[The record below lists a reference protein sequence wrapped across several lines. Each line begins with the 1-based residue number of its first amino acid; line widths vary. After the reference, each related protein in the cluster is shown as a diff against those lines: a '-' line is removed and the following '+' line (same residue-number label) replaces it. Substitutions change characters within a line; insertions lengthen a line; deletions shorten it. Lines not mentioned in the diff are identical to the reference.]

1 MLSVE
6 TSRWAEFF
14 GGRLTNTVFPKRIT
28 VTEEGIKTVKVRS
41 LVVPWMRE
49 EEAMPFGKIASV
61 RHLKGIIWDTLV
73 FETSGGRRPPKGRCQ
88 KDHSGFE
95 WAGLSR
101 VCGHCV

>member
-1 MLSVE
+1 MLTVE

-14 GGRLTNTVFPKRIT
+14 GGRLTSTVFPKQIT

-73 FETSGGRRPPKGRCQ
+73 FETSGGSNNLDVDGLRKEDARKITQALNGR
-88 KDHSGFE
+88 
-95 WAGLSR
+95 
-101 VCGHCV
+101 V

>member
-1 MLSVE
+1 MLTVE

-14 GGRLTNTVFPKRIT
+14 GGRLTNTFFPKQIT

-61 RHLKGIIWDTLV
+61 RHLKGVIWDTLV
-73 FETSGGRRPPKGRCQ
+73 FETSGGSNNLDVDGLRKDDARKITQALNGR
-88 KDHSGFE
+88 
-95 WAGLSR
+95 
-101 VCGHCV
+101 V

>member
-14 GGRLTNTVFPKRIT
+14 GGRLTNTVFPKQIT
-28 VTEEGIKTVKVRS
+28 VTEEGIRTVKVRS

-61 RHLKGIIWDTLV
+61 RHLKGLIWDTLV
-73 FETSGGRRPPKGRCQ
+73 FETSGGSNNL
-88 KDHSGFE
+88 DIN
-95 WAGLSR
+95 GLRKEDARKITQALNSR
-101 VCGHCV
+101 V

>member
-14 GGRLTNTVFPKRIT
+14 GGKLTNTVFPKRIT

-49 EEAMPFGKIASV
+49 EEAMPFG
-61 RHLKGIIWDTLV
+61 
-73 FETSGGRRPPKGRCQ
+73 
-88 KDHSGFE
+88 
-95 WAGLSR
+95 
-101 VCGHCV
+101 

>member
-1 MLSVE
+1 MLTVE

-14 GGRLTNTVFPKRIT
+14 GGRLTNTVFPKQIT

-61 RHLKGIIWDTLV
+61 RHLKGIIWHTLV
-73 FETSGGRRPPKGRCQ
+73 FETSGGSNNLDVDGLRKEDARKITQALNGR
-88 KDHSGFE
+88 
-95 WAGLSR
+95 
-101 VCGHCV
+101 V

>member
-1 MLSVE
+1 
-6 TSRWAEFF
+6 
-14 GGRLTNTVFPKRIT
+14 

-73 FETSGGRRPPKGRCQ
+73 LETLGGSNNLDVDGLRKEDARKITRALNGR
-88 KDHSGFE
+88 
-95 WAGLSR
+95 
-101 VCGHCV
+101 V

>member
-49 EEAMPFGKIASV
+49 EEAMPFGKIVSV

-73 FETSGGRRPPKGRCQ
+73 FETSGVQTTWTSTASERKMPGRSLR
-88 KDHSGFE
+88 
-95 WAGLSR
+95 L
-101 VCGHCV
+101 

>member
-1 MLSVE
+1 MLSVK

-61 RHLKGIIWDTLV
+61 RHFKGIIWDTLV
-73 FETSGGRRPPKGRCQ
+73 FETSGGSNNLDVDGLRKEDARKITQALNGR
-88 KDHSGFE
+88 
-95 WAGLSR
+95 
-101 VCGHCV
+101 V

>member
-14 GGRLTNTVFPKRIT
+14 GGRLTNTVFPKQIT
-28 VTEEGIKTVKVRS
+28 VIEEGIKIVKVRS

-61 RHLKGIIWDTLV
+61 RHLKGIVWDTLV
-73 FETSGGRRPPKGRCQ
+73 FETSGGSNNLDVDGLRKKDARKITQALNGR
-88 KDHSGFE
+88 
-95 WAGLSR
+95 
-101 VCGHCV
+101 V

>member
-1 MLSVE
+1 MLTVE

-14 GGRLTNTVFPKRIT
+14 GGRLTNTVFPKQIV
-28 VTEEGIKTVKVRS
+28 VTEEGIRTVKARS

-73 FETSGGRRPPKGRCQ
+73 FETSGGSNNLDVDGLRKEDARKITQALNGR
-88 KDHSGFE
+88 
-95 WAGLSR
+95 
-101 VCGHCV
+101 V

>member
-1 MLSVE
+1 MLTVE

-14 GGRLTNTVFPKRIT
+14 GGKLTNTVFPERIT

-73 FETSGGRRPPKGRCQ
+73 FETSGGSNNLDVDGLRKDDARKITQALNGR
-88 KDHSGFE
+88 
-95 WAGLSR
+95 
-101 VCGHCV
+101 V

>member
-14 GGRLTNTVFPKRIT
+14 GGRLTNTVFPKRII
-28 VTEEGIKTVKVRS
+28 VTEEGIRTVKVRS
-41 LVVPWMRE
+41 LLLPWMGE

-73 FETSGGRRPPKGRCQ
+73 FETSGGSNNLDVDGLRKEDAKKITRALNGR
-88 KDHSGFE
+88 
-95 WAGLSR
+95 
-101 VCGHCV
+101 V

>member
-1 MLSVE
+1 MLTVE

-49 EEAMPFGKIASV
+49 EEAMPFYERSAL
-61 RHLKGIIWDTLV
+61 RRLP
-73 FETSGGRRPPKGRCQ
+73 GGRLHRIDR
-88 KDHSGFE
+88 
-95 WAGLSR
+95 
-101 VCGHCV
+101 

>member
-14 GGRLTNTVFPKRIT
+14 GGRLTNTVFPKQIT
-28 VTEEGIKTVKVRS
+28 VTEEGIRTVKVRS

-61 RHLKGIIWDTLV
+61 RHLKGLIWDTLV
-73 FETSGGRRPPKGRCQ
+73 FETSGGSNNL
-88 KDHSGFE
+88 DIN
-95 WAGLSR
+95 GLRKEDARKITQALNSQ
-101 VCGHCV
+101 V

>member
-1 MLSVE
+1 MLTVE

-14 GGRLTNTVFPKRIT
+14 GGRLTNIVFPKQIT

-61 RHLKGIIWDTLV
+61 RHLKGVIWDTLV
-73 FETSGGRRPPKGRCQ
+73 FETSGGSNNLDVDGLRKDDARKITQALNGR
-88 KDHSGFE
+88 
-95 WAGLSR
+95 
-101 VCGHCV
+101 V

>member
-14 GGRLTNTVFPKRIT
+14 GGRFTNTVFPKQIT
-28 VTEEGIKTVKVRS
+28 VTEEGIRTVKVRS

-73 FETSGGRRPPKGRCQ
+73 FETSGGSNNLDVDGLRKEDARKITQALNGR
-88 KDHSGFE
+88 
-95 WAGLSR
+95 
-101 VCGHCV
+101 V